1 VKNSVLLEVPDE
13 ETRNALYVDGG
24 YAQQNPD
31 WHQGD
36 SPWKAQQIL
45 KMIERTGLKPQSICE
60 IGCGAGAILA
70 NLQKSRPECTFTG
83 YEISPQAFQL
93 AASKSNQGLR
103 FFHGSRPEPG
113 QAFDL
118 VLVIDVVEHVDDCF
132 DFLRKL
138 QPHGQDFILHIP
150 LDLSV
155 LSVLREWPLMKR
167 RRGVGHLHYFTKA
180 TALAT
185 LEDAGYQVRDYF
197 YTKIEEPGQA
207 LKSRILRGLPST
219 VLSWVLSQD
228 AVVRIFGEYSLM
240 VLASRAA
247 QMPDSVTQAAK

>member
-1 VKNSVLLEVPDE
+1 VKNSALLEDTGE
-13 ETRNALYVDGG
+13 ETRRALYVDGG
-24 YAQQNPD
+24 YAEQNPN

-45 KMIERTGLKPQSICE
+45 KMIKRAGLKPQSVCE

-70 NLQKSRPECTFTG
+70 NLQKSNPECSFTG

-93 AASKSNQGLR
+93 AAAKSNHGLR
-103 FFHGSRPEPG
+103 FFHKTRPEAG

-118 VLVIDVVEHVDDCF
+118 LLVIDVMEHVEDCF

-138 QPHGQDFILHIP
+138 QPHGKDFILHIP
-150 LDLSV
+150 LDLSA
-155 LSVLREWPLMKR
+155 LSVVREWPLMKR

-197 YTKIEEPGQA
+197 YTKIEDAHLP
-207 LKSRILRGLPST
+207 LKTRIFRQLPSAI
-219 VLSWVLSQD
+219 LSWMLSQD
-228 AVVRIFGEYSLM
+228 SIVRIFGEYSLM
-240 VLASRAA
+240 VLASPTAET
-247 QMPDSVTQAAK
+247 PDSSVRAIK

>member
-1 VKNSVLLEVPDE
+1 VKDSALLECTNE
-13 ETRNALYVDGG
+13 ETRRALYVDGR
-24 YAQQNPD
+24 YAEQHPD
-31 WHQGD
+31 WHQED

-45 KMIERTGLKPQSICE
+45 KMIERAGLKPQSVCE

-70 NLQKSRPECTFTG
+70 NLQKSKPECSFTG
-83 YEISPQAFQL
+83 YEVSPQAFQL
-93 AASKSNQGLR
+93 AISKSNQGLR
-103 FFHGSRPEPG
+103 FLQEIRPEPRKS
-113 QAFDL
+113 FDV
-118 VLVIDVVEHVDDCF
+118 VLVIDVMEHVEDCF

-138 QPHGQDFILHIP
+138 QPHGKDFILHIP

-185 LEDAGYQVRDYF
+185 LEDSGYQVRDYF
-197 YTKIEEPGQA
+197 YTKIEDAHLP
-207 LKSRILRGLPST
+207 LKTRIFRWLPSAI
-219 VLSWVLSQD
+219 LSWVLSQD
-228 AVVRIFGEYSLM
+228 SIVRIFGEYSLM

-247 QMPDSVTQAAK
+247 ETTDGSMQAVK

>member
-1 VKNSVLLEVPDE
+1 VKNSALLEGLDE

-197 YTKIEEPGQA
+197 YTKIEDPGHS
-207 LKSRILRGLPST
+207 LKSRILRRLPST

-228 AVVRIFGEYSLM
+228 AVVRIFGEYSRM

-247 QMPDSVTQAAK
+247 RTPDSVTQAAK

>member
-1 VKNSVLLEVPDE
+1 MRNSALVESTDE
-13 ETRNALYVDGG
+13 ETRRAPYVDGS
-24 YAQQNPD
+24 YAEQNPD

-36 SPWKAQQIL
+36 SPWKAQQIR
-45 KMIERTGLKPQSICE
+45 KMIKRAGLKPQSICE

-70 NLQKSRPECTFTG
+70 TLQKNNPECSFTG

-93 AASKSNQGLR
+93 AVSKSNQGLR
-103 FFHGSRPEPG
+103 FFRDTRPERG
-113 QAFDL
+113 KTFDL
-118 VLVIDVVEHVDDCF
+118 VLVIDVMEHVEDCF

-185 LEDAGYQVRDYF
+185 LQDAGYQVRDYF
-197 YTKIEEPGQA
+197 YTKIEDSHLP
-207 LKSRILRGLPST
+207 LKARIFRWLPSAI
-219 VLSWVLSQD
+219 LSWVISQD
-228 AVVRIFGEYSLM
+228 SIVRIFGEYSLM
-240 VLASRAA
+240 VLASRAGETTDRSR
-247 QMPDSVTQAAK
+247 PVVK